1 MLSGYGEYDEEWE
14 EGYEEKG
21 HIDPIDEVRIPI
33 TYEEGVY
40 AWKKL
45 KREGDI
51 ARLSIDELSALVR
64 LISYLMRS
72 GDIRKKQ
79 LGEEMDR
86 ELSKMITTEKII
98 EIRRRHPR
106 LA

>member
-1 MLSGYGEYDEEWE
+1 LSEYDEDWDWE
-14 EGYEEKG
+14 EKNEEEETV
-21 HIDPIDEVRIPI
+21 DPIDMVRIPA

-72 GDIRKKQ
+72 GDNRKKQ
-79 LGEEMDR
+79 RAVEDDNN
-86 ELSKMITTEKII
+86 
-98 EIRRRHPR
+98 
-106 LA
+106 